1 MQRSVRVLVGSN
13 NRGACAMRRSGTT
26 TASVKRMSGKS
37 WVLQHTMYPNA
48 LASGRQSAV
57 NRLVS
62 ANSMK
67 WRKPERWM
75 SILSICPICL
85 LACTLALLACN
96 DLTRMEHH
104 HMATTN
110 AAIVWSTRRD
120 GKWTLHK
127 SWTWNQSER
136 QTRNVELPRKNGH
149 LLSQASNPKLPR
161 RNDHFLSHASNQ
173 KHTPS
178 QQSRI
183 LGLFTGRTATSK
195 KCRSLPR

>member
-1 MQRSVRVLVGSN
+1 
-13 NRGACAMRRSGTT
+13 MRRSGTT

-37 WVLQHTMYPNA
+37 RVLQHTMYPHA
-48 LASGRQSAV
+48 LASGHQSAV

-110 AAIVWSTRRD
+110 AAIVWSTRRG

-136 QTRNVELPRKNGH
+136 QTRNVELPRKNGLPCCKSTGPCCLLKSHCCH
-149 LLSQASNPKLPR
+149 LCCAL
-161 RNDHFLSHASNQ
+161 
-173 KHTPS
+173 
-178 QQSRI
+178 
-183 LGLFTGRTATSK
+183 
-195 KCRSLPR
+195 